1 MTPHHCFNHGGL
13 RVADVS
19 LPLADLAEGFEPLGL
34 DALAARLGVS
44 RTTAWRVLERLR
56 GAQHRP
62 DVLRVVKI
70 KVPIGSGAQ
79 REALHVLW
87 PKAA

>member
-1 MTPHHCFNHGGL
+1 MTSDHCDIQAPFQVGQ
-13 RVADVS
+13 VS
-19 LPLADLAEGFEPLGL
+19 PEAYEPLGAV
-34 DALAARLGVS
+34 ALAHRLGVS
-44 RTTAWRVLERLR
+44 RRQAERVIERLR